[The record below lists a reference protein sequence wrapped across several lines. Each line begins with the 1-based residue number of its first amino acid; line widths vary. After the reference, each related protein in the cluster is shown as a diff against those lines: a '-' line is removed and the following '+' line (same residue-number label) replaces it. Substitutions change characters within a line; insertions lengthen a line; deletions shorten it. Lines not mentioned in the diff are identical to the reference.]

1 MSGNVVIGLAAAG
14 LMIIA
19 SVWVKLRKKKKNFVT
34 NIGFESSSK
43 EWGSYMTLK
52 ANRASAR
59 LLKDYTGI
67 FGYSAP
73 MKMESETNSG
83 VIQTSEE
90 KFYFRVQ
97 HGKKAAIYGAYSG
110 EPISESV
117 LEDLELN
124 DKSAITPVWI
134 KWEGK

>member
-1 MSGNVVIGLAAAG
+1 
-14 LMIIA
+14 
-19 SVWVKLRKKKKNFVT
+19 
-34 NIGFESSSK
+34 
-43 EWGSYMTLK
+43 MTLK

-73 MKMESETNSG
+73 MKMENETNSG
-83 VIQTSEE
+83 AIQTSEE
-90 KFYFRVQ
+90 RFYFRVQ
-97 HGKKAAIYGAYSG
+97 HGKKVAIYGAYSG
-110 EPISESV
+110 DPISESI